1 MTSRDPDYQVGR
13 WVWPG
18 VRGGWWWVG
27 VRKSVCGVGGG
38 SGGGHVGV
46 VLCVC
51 LLWVPPAKK
60 CDGLEKS
67 KGEF

>member
-1 MTSRDPDYQVGR
+1 M
-13 WVWPG
+13 
-18 VRGGWWWVG
+18 G